1 MQTEELNKRLAELQ
15 NAADAQT
22 QAYESSRDKLYQN
35 IVDTYIWW
43 RDASA
48 DGKYLNG
55 LYKEFGIRT
64 RARGGNQ
71 PNFYPLVRLVWN
83 IDISKRASTVSEWA
97 QSLLALHETA
107 TKDADKYSNLRDD
120 LINHIHNL
128 GGLSELR
135 GERRMTEDELFAEE
149 DGEAI
154 ESTRGRKPGSTG
166 SDEIIQTKTQQA
178 KAVEAK
184 AKLKAFPSA
193 IANSD
198 DFVVMLA
205 RRNRRTNE
213 LEIVG
218 SNYSDDLIESAL
230 LACTDID
237 RASVTP
243 SLRLIAEAIQPHA
256 IPAKLEKYR
265 KSFFDK
271 SKFVSRP
278 KTVKRQNDDGTEET
292 ITIQDKVRESTTV
305 LVDGKKNEIIITKTP
320 SKATCV
326 TRVKPKNLQIHSGST
341 LVMRGSDRSWF
352 ERELLNN
359 QKLTLYKAEPV
370 DSLVENSTDTHTRYS
385 LHLSSN
391 NHNRSIYFYDAEEMP
406 SESVTGKRMS
416 VASSKDADWEITA
429 NAQWL
434 AEFDAECVSQWISQ
448 VKSHFNKK
456 HNQKIGIAVDE
467 DALRLRWWWDE
478 EKGDYLNSFTMPYNA
493 DAEVKINNAENTA
506 VHLNP
511 KDAMLLFSAIPS
523 LPLASQKTKIS
534 SVKGYIYV
542 DYETDLAKYRS
553 ELPPFE
559 AYAAIEQVKAEA
571 RKIAKA
577 AERAEAKAEAKKA
590 K

>member
-1 MQTEELNKRLAELQ
+1 MQKDALDKRLAELQ
-15 NAADAQT
+15 DAADAQT

-35 IVDTYIWW
+35 IVDTYLWW

-55 LYKEFGIRT
+55 LYKDAGIRT

-83 IDISKRASTVSEWA
+83 IDISKKASTVSDWA
-97 QSLLALHETA
+97 KSLLAIHETA
-107 TKDADKYSNLRDD
+107 TKDADKYSDLRSD
-120 LINHIHNL
+120 LINHIHDL

-135 GERRMTEDELFAEE
+135 GEGRMTEDQLFALE
-149 DGEAI
+149 DGEEV

-166 SDEIIQTKTQQA
+166 GDEIIQTKTQQA
-178 KAVEAK
+178 KTVDAK

-193 IANSD
+193 VANSD

-218 SNYSDDLIESAL
+218 SNYSDDLIASAL

-243 SLRLIAEAIQPHA
+243 SLRLMAEAIQPHA

-265 KSFFDK
+265 KNFFDK
-271 SKFVSRP
+271 SKYVERL
-278 KTVKRQNDDGTEET
+278 QADGTKE
-292 ITIQDKVRESTTV
+292 KVRESTTV

-326 TRVKPKNLQIHSGST
+326 TRIKPKNIQLHSGST

-359 QKLTLYKAEPV
+359 QKLTLYSAEPT
-370 DSLVENSTDTHTRYS
+370 DKLVENSTDTHSRYS
-385 LHLSSN
+385 LHLSSP

-406 SESVTGKRMS
+406 SESVAGKRMS
-416 VASSKDADWEITA
+416 AATSKDADWEITA
-429 NAQWL
+429 NAQWI
-434 AEFDAECVSQWISQ
+434 AEFDAECVSKWISQ
-448 VKSHFNKK
+448 VKSHINKK
-456 HNQKIGIAVDE
+456 KNEKIGLIIDE
-467 DALRLRWWWDE
+467 DALHLHSWWDE
-478 EKGDYLNSFTMPYNA
+478 EKGDYLNSFTKPFGT
-493 DAEVKINNAENTA
+493 DAEVRINDAENTTA
-506 VHLNP
+506 HLNP
-511 KDAMLLFSAIPS
+511 KDAMLLFSALPS
-523 LPLASQKTKIS
+523 LQLTSHKTKIS
-534 SVKGYIYV
+534 GVKGYVYV

-559 AYAAIEQVKAEA
+559 AYAAVEQVKAEA
-571 RKIAKA
+571 RKLAKA
-577 AERAEAKAEAKKA
+577 AEKAEAKANAKKA
-590 K
+590 

>member
-1 MQTEELNKRLAELQ
+1 MQTEELNKRLEELQ
-15 NAADAQT
+15 DAADAQT

-35 IVDTYIWW
+35 MVDVYLWW
-43 RDASA
+43 REASTDA
-48 DGKYLNG
+48 KYLSS
-55 LYKEFGIRT
+55 LYKDAGIRT

-83 IDISKRASTVSEWA
+83 IDISKKASTVSEWA
-97 QSLLALHETA
+97 QSLLALHQTA
-107 TKDADKYSNLRDD
+107 TEDADKYSDLRGD
-120 LINHIHNL
+120 LINHIHDV

-149 DGEAI
+149 DGEEI
-154 ESTRGRKPGSTG
+154 EGKRGRKPGSTG
-166 SDEIIQTKTQQA
+166 SDEIIATKTQQA
-178 KAVEAK
+178 KSITAK

-213 LEIVG
+213 LEVVG
-218 SNYSDDLIESAL
+218 SNYNDDLIESAL

-271 SKFVSRP
+271 SKYVERI
-278 KTVKRQNDDGTEET
+278 QDDGTKE
-292 ITIQDKVRESTTV
+292 KVRESTTV
-305 LVDGKKNEIIITKTP
+305 LVDGKKNEIIITKSP
-320 SKATCV
+320 RKASCV
-326 TRVKPKNLQIHSGST
+326 THVKPKKLKLHSGST

-359 QKLTLYKAEPV
+359 QKLPLYSAEPS

-385 LHLSSN
+385 LHLSSS
-391 NHNRSIYFYDAEEMP
+391 NHNRSIYFYDADEMP
-406 SESVTGKRMS
+406 SESVNGLRISTS
-416 VASSKDADWEITA
+416 LSKEPSWTITA

-434 AEFDAECVSQWISQ
+434 AEFDAECVSKWISE

-456 HNQKIGIAVDE
+456 HNQKIGISVDS
-467 DALRLRWWWDE
+467 DALKLWWWWDE
-478 EKGDYLNSFTMPYNA
+478 EKGGYLNSFTMPFNT
-493 DAEVKINNAENTA
+493 DAEVEIKETDKTTIN
-506 VHLNP
+506 LNP

-523 LPLASQKTKIS
+523 LPLASHKTKITGLDGA
-534 SVKGYIYV
+534 VYV
-542 DYETDLAKYRS
+542 EYETDLAKYRS
-553 ELPPFE
+553 LLPQYE
-559 AYAAIEQVKAEA
+559 MYEVLANKEKQLHRAKKAEE
-571 RKIAKA
+571 KA
-577 AERAEAKAEAKKA
+577 AAKKA

>member
-1 MQTEELNKRLAELQ
+1 MQADELNKQLAELQ
-15 NAADAQT
+15 NSADAQT

-35 IVDTYIWW
+35 MVDTYLWW
-43 RDASA
+43 REASK
-48 DGKYLNG
+48 DSKYLNG
-55 LYKEFGIRT
+55 LYKAEGIRT
-64 RARGGNQ
+64 RARGGNA

-83 IDISKRASTVSEWA
+83 IDISKRASTVSDWA
-97 QSLLALHETA
+97 NSLLKLHETA
-107 TKDADKYSNLRDD
+107 TQDAEKYSDLRGD
-120 LINHIHNL
+120 LINHIHNV

-135 GERRMTEDELFAEE
+135 GDKGMTEDELFAEE

-166 SDEIIQTKTQQA
+166 NDEIIQTKTQQA
-178 KAVEAK
+178 KTVEAK

-193 IANSD
+193 VANSD

-256 IPAKLEKYR
+256 IPAKLEKHR
-265 KSFFDK
+265 KNFFDK
-271 SKFVSRP
+271 SKFVERI
-278 KTVKRQNDDGTEET
+278 QADGTKE
-292 ITIQDKVRESTTV
+292 KVRESTTV
-305 LVDGKKNEIIITKTP
+305 LIDGKTNEIIITKTP
-320 SKATCV
+320 RKASCV
-326 TRVKPKNLQIHSGST
+326 THVKPKKLKLHSGST

-359 QKLTLYKAEPV
+359 QKLTLYSAEPTN
-370 DSLVENSTDTHTRYS
+370 SLVENSTDTHTRYS
-385 LHLSSN
+385 LHLSSE
-391 NHNRSIYFYDAEEMP
+391 NHNRSIYFYDAEEIP
-406 SESVTGKRMS
+406 SESTQGLRISTSLTQEVG
-416 VASSKDADWEITA
+416 WEITA

-456 HNQKIGIAVDE
+456 LNQKIGISVDE
-467 DALRLRWWWDE
+467 DALKLWWWWDD
-478 EKGDYLNSFTMPYNA
+478 EKDDYLNSFTMPFGT
-493 DAEVKINNAENTA
+493 DAELTINDVNTTTT
-506 VHLNP
+506 HLNP

-523 LPLASQKTKIS
+523 LPLASHKTKIS
-534 SVKGYIYV
+534 SRKGAVYV
-542 DYETDLAKYRS
+542 EYETDIAKYRS
-553 ELPPFE
+553 LLPSYDMYE
-559 AYAAIEQVKAEA
+559 DLATHEKSLHKA
-571 RKIAKA
+571 R
-577 AERAEAKAEAKKA
+577 KAEAKKA

>member
-1 MQTEELNKRLAELQ
+1 MQTEELNKRLVELQ

-22 QAYESSRDKLYQN
+22 QVYESSRHKLYQN
-35 IVDTYIWW
+35 IVDTYLWW
-43 RDASA
+43 REASK
-48 DGKYLNG
+48 DSKYLNG
-55 LYKEFGIRT
+55 LYKAEGIRT
-64 RARGGNQ
+64 RARGGNA

-83 IDISKRASTVSEWA
+83 IDISKRASTVSDWA
-97 QSLLALHETA
+97 NSLLKLHETA
-107 TKDADKYSNLRDD
+107 TQDADKYSDLRGD
-120 LINHIHNL
+120 LINHIHNV

-135 GERRMTEDELFAEE
+135 GDKGMTEDELFAEE
-149 DGEAI
+149 DGEVI
-154 ESTRGRKPGSTG
+154 KSTRGRKPGSTG
-166 SDEIIQTKTQQA
+166 NDEIIQTKTQQA

-218 SNYSDDLIESAL
+218 SNYSDDLIASAL

-271 SKFVSRP
+271 SKYIERI
-278 KTVKRQNDDGTEET
+278 QADGTKE
-292 ITIQDKVRESTTV
+292 KVRESTTV
-305 LVDGKKNEIIITKTP
+305 LVDGKKNEIVITKTP

-326 TRVKPKNLQIHSGST
+326 TRIKPKNLQIHSGST

-359 QKLTLYKAEPV
+359 QKLPLYSAEPN
-370 DSLVENSTDTHTRYS
+370 DKLVENSTDTHTRYS
-385 LHLSSN
+385 LHLNSN
-391 NHNRSIYFYDAEEMP
+391 SHNRSIYFYDAEEML
-406 SESVTGKRMS
+406 SESITGKRMA
-416 VASSKDADWEITA
+416 VVTSKDADWEITA

-434 AEFDAECVSQWISQ
+434 AEFDAECVSKWISQ

-456 HNQKIGIAVDE
+456 HNQKISITVDE

-478 EKGDYLNSFTMPYNA
+478 EKDDYLNNFTMPFGT

-571 RKIAKA
+571 RKLAKA
-577 AERAEAKAEAKKA
+577 AERAKAKAEAKKA

>member
-1 MQTEELNKRLAELQ
+1 MQQDALDKRLAELQ
-15 NAADAQT
+15 DAADAQT

-35 IVDTYIWW
+35 IVDTYLWW

-55 LYKEFGIRT
+55 LYKDAGIRT

-83 IDISKRASTVSEWA
+83 IDISKKASTVSDWA
-97 QSLLALHETA
+97 KSLLAIHETA
-107 TKDADKYSNLRDD
+107 TQDADKYSDLRGD
-120 LINHIHNL
+120 LINHIHDL

-135 GERRMTEDELFAEE
+135 GEGRMTEDQLFALE
-149 DGEAI
+149 DGEEV

-166 SDEIIQTKTQQA
+166 GDEIIQTKTQQA
-178 KAVEAK
+178 KTVEAK

-271 SKFVSRP
+271 SKYIERI
-278 KTVKRQNDDGTEET
+278 QADGTKE
-292 ITIQDKVRESTTV
+292 KVRESTTV

-326 TRVKPKNLQIHSGST
+326 TNVKPKSIKLHTGST

-385 LHLSSN
+385 LHLSSS

-406 SESVTGKRMS
+406 SEGVTGKRMS

-456 HNQKIGIAVDE
+456 HNQKIGITVDE

-478 EKGDYLNSFTMPYNA
+478 EKGDYLNSFTMPFGT
-493 DAEVKINNAENTA
+493 DAEVKINSVENTA
-506 VHLNP
+506 MHLNP

-523 LPLASQKTKIS
+523 LPLASHKTKIS
-534 SVKGYIYV
+534 SVKGYVYV

-553 ELPPFE
+553 ELPQFE
-559 AYAAIEQVKAEA
+559 AYAAIEQVKAEV
-571 RKIAKA
+571 RKLAKA

>member
-1 MQTEELNKRLAELQ
+1 MQTEVLTQRLEALQ
-15 NAADAQT
+15 DAADAQT

-35 IVDTYIWW
+35 IVDAYLWW

-48 DGKYLNG
+48 DGKYLNS
-55 LYKEFGIRT
+55 LYKDAGIRT

-71 PNFYPLVRLVWN
+71 PNFYPLVRLVWD
-83 IDISKRASTVSEWA
+83 IDISKKASTVSEWA
-97 QSLLALHETA
+97 QSLLALHQTA
-107 TKDADKYSNLRDD
+107 TEDADKYSDLRGD
-120 LINHIHNL
+120 LINHIHDV

-149 DGEAI
+149 DGEEV
-154 ESTRGRKPGSTG
+154 ESKRGRKPGSTG
-166 SDEIIQTKTQQA
+166 SDEIIETKALQA
-178 KAVEAK
+178 KAITAK

-213 LEIVG
+213 LEVVG
-218 SNYSDDLIESAL
+218 SNYNDDLIESAL

-271 SKFVSRP
+271 SKYVERI
-278 KTVKRQNDDGTEET
+278 QDDGTKE
-292 ITIQDKVRESTTV
+292 KVRESTTV

-326 TRVKPKNLQIHSGST
+326 THVKPKSLRLHSGST

-359 QKLTLYKAEPV
+359 QKLPLYSAEPS
-370 DSLVENSTDTHTRYS
+370 DSLVENSTDTHSRYS
-385 LHLSSN
+385 LHLSSS

-406 SESVTGKRMS
+406 SESVGGLRVGKT
-416 VASSKDADWEITA
+416 AAQEIKWQITA
-429 NAQWL
+429 NTQWL
-434 AEFDAECVSQWISQ
+434 AEFDAECVSKWISQ

-456 HNQKIGIAVDE
+456 HNQKIGLSVDS
-467 DALRLRWWWDE
+467 DALKLWWWWDE
-478 EKGDYLNSFTMPYNA
+478 EKGEYLNSFTKPFGT
-493 DAEVKINNAENTA
+493 DAEVEIKAADNTTIN
-506 VHLNP
+506 LNP

-523 LPLASQKTKIS
+523 LPLASHKTKIS
-534 SVKGYIYV
+534 GLNGAVYV
-542 DYETDLAKYRS
+542 EYETDLAKYRS
-553 ELPPFE
+553 LLPQYELYE
-559 AYAAIEQVKAEA
+559 IMEHNKKVMHKAKKAEE
-571 RKIAKA
+571 KSK
-577 AERAEAKAEAKKA
+577 AKAEAAKA